1 MFNITHNHKGFAVY
15 FVAILVLVAMIG
27 VAISITILTM
37 NEYTISSNIVKSSQA
52 YFAAETGIE
61 DAIYRIKKFLNVPAS
76 YTITVGEGSV
86 EVSADSPSAN
96 SWVIVGNGNLSRA
109 LRKLEARLAI
119 NTINP
124 EFYYGA
130 QAGDLGII
138 MGNNSRIEGAGGVAG
153 NIYSNGSVD
162 GAPGATITGDV
173 FVASGMAED
182 QAHAVYNEDQIF
194 GKEDPIVDIAQSF
207 SPSVS
212 STLTKISIYVK
223 KVGTPGSRTVRILT
237 DVSGSPS
244 TTTLASG
251 TLQSSL
257 VGDVYGW
264 VDVVFASPP
273 SLIEGDDYWIMVD
286 ATKDKNK
293 YWFWGKDKNQGYGN
307 GLGKYVQDWSVSN
320 PAWITIVGD
329 LNFKTFM
336 GGQATFLE
344 EVIVTGDAHANTI
357 SNSNICGDAYYQTI
371 DDPSLIFLNNPSNPL
386 CSDPLTP
393 GTSTPGSTDPPLEN
407 MPISD
412 SNINQWK
419 QEATDGGVFPGDLI
433 IDSDLS
439 FGPQKIEG
447 NLIMTDN
454 NRTLTVDGTI
464 YVTGHID
471 ISNGSTIRCSP
482 SYGWQSCVIVADQ
495 WVHIVNNGI
504 FQGSGEDESYLMILS
519 TSDCDGTPAE
529 DCTDFNSAMDLH
541 NNAEGAI
548 FYAHN
553 GLIYI
558 HNGVQISELTA
569 RKIELEPTAV
579 VRYEQ
584 GLINASFSSGPGGG
598 WTVASWK
605 EIE

>member
-1 MFNITHNHKGFAVY
+1 MSIKINHQKGFAAY
-15 FVAILVLVAMIG
+15 FIAILVLVAMIG
-27 VAISITILTM
+27 IALSFTILTI
-37 NEYTISSNIVKSSQA
+37 NEYKISSNIVKSSQA
-52 YFAAETGIE
+52 YFAAEAGIE
-61 DAIYRIKKFLNVPAS
+61 DAILQLKKFLNVPPD
-76 YTITVGEGSV
+76 YTIVVDKGSV

-96 SWVIVGNGNLSRA
+96 SWVIVGNGNLGDA
-109 LRKLEARLAI
+109 FRKLEAHLTI
-119 NTINP
+119 STINP

-138 MGNNSRIEGAGGVAG
+138 MGNNSRVEGAGGVAG

-173 FVASGMAED
+173 FVATGMAED
-182 QAHAVYNEDQIF
+182 QSHNVYNEDQVF
-194 GKEDPIVDIAQSF
+194 GEEDPIIDIAQSF

-223 KVGTPGSRTVRILT
+223 KAGNPGSRTVRILT
-237 DVSGSPS
+237 DASGSPS

-273 SLIEGDDYWIMVD
+273 SLIEGNNYWIMVD
-286 ATKDKNK
+286 VTKDKNK

-307 GLGKYVQDWSVSN
+307 GLAKYVQDWSVPS
-320 PAWITIVGD
+320 PAWVTIIGD

-336 GGQATFLE
+336 GGQATFLD
-344 EVIVTGDAHANTI
+344 EVIVMGDAHANTI
-357 SNSNICGDAYYQTI
+357 SNSNICGDAYYQTV
-371 DDPSLIFLNNPSNPL
+371 DDSSLNFLNNPSNPICL
-386 CSDPLTP
+386 DPLTP
-393 GTSTPGSTDPPLEN
+393 GTANSGSSDPPLEN

-419 QEATDGGVFPGDLI
+419 LEAESGGVTTTDLVV
-433 IDSDLS
+433 DSDMLY
-439 FGPQKIEG
+439 GPKKIEG

-454 NRTLTVDGTI
+454 NRTLTVEGTI

-482 SYGWQSCVIVADQ
+482 SYGWQSCVIVSDQ
-495 WVHIVNNGI
+495 WVHITNNGI
-504 FQGSGEDESYLMILS
+504 FQGSGEDGSYIMILS
-519 TSDCDGTPAE
+519 ASNCDGTPAG
-529 DCTDFNSAMDLH
+529 DCADFNAAMDLH

-548 FYAHN
+548 FYAPN